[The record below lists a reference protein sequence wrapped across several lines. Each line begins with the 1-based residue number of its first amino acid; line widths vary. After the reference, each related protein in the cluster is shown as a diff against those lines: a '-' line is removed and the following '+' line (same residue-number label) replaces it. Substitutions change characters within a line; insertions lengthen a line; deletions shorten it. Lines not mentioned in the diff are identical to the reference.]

1 MFVGNCRAVVEQ
13 KKIIICFKK
22 PSLSKSTR
30 NTCSDDAATSDG
42 VSLLT
47 AFKQTKHY

>member
-1 MFVGNCRAVVEQ
+1 MFVGNCRAIVEQ
-13 KKIIICFKK
+13 KKLLFVLKK